1 MDATLARRR
10 PRRGATSGA
19 GAHLRSPSGGRVRLV
34 DRPGERLDF
43 VLYRRPPSVSRPDLD
58 VDAADALSLLRASFS
73 GPYARLVALGEASG
87 TGAAGGVLGFISR
100 DARQALVAAACF
112 LRPLDIADADAFFV
126 HVAYLT
132 TAQPHRRK
140 GLARLLLRCLS
151 SSTLTRGVPAGISAA
166 VASERDAW
174 RRLAASSPFVSSDA
188 QLRLIRQRSDA
199 WRPSNCEHVVMPPLA
214 APSRR
219 DAALRRDANDVLRK
233 MRNGNERRA
242 FHRGSQVSGPGPGP
256 GPLGDALRC
265 RYCDRPDRARVM
277 LVCDGRG
284 CDALWHVDCLAPPLP
299 GVPDGEWFCPSC
311 ARARGRGDENDGVSD
326 AEHAANDEPETES
339 GSEMVANGGD
349 DSSSAPV
356 GVRASRGAKR
366 RRTPA
371 PGESDARASS
381 TSSDSSSG
389 SDTSM
394 GAIPAGYRHA
404 IGDVYCAETVSET
417 GRVVR
422 TFGRFNA
429 RSGARLSFPDC
440 DEDGGVR
447 VGRHAKRL
455 RSTRAVARWYAR
467 AMGIEQGT

>member
-1 MDATLARRR
+1 M
-10 PRRGATSGA
+10 
-19 GAHLRSPSGGRVRLV
+19 RLV

-58 VDAADALSLLRASFS
+58 VDAADALSLLQASFS

-151 SSTLTRGVPAGISAA
+151 SSTLTRGRPAGISAA

-174 RRLAASSPFVSSDA
+174 RRLAASSPFVSSNA
-188 QLRLIRQRSDA
+188 QLRLLRQRSDA

-233 MRNGNERRA
+233 MRNKRRA
-242 FHRGSQVSGPGPGP
+242 SAPGGPGPGP

-311 ARARGRGDENDGVSD
+311 ARARGDDDGVSD
-326 AEHAANDEPETES
+326 AEHAANDETQTETETETETGSESGSESETESGS

-366 RRTPA
+366 RRTSA
-371 PGESDARASS
+371 PGGSDAGASS
-381 TSSDSSSG
+381 ASSDSSSG
-389 SDTSM
+389 SDTSL

-447 VGRHAKRL
+447 VGRHSKCL